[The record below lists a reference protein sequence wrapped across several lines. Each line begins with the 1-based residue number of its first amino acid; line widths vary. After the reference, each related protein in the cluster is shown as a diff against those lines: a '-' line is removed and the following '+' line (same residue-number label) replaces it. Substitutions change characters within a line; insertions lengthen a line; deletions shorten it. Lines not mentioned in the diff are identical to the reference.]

1 MPKLWVSST
10 RSLGGSLWQPIVW
23 VLFTHSMGNIVPIL
37 WVNPESPS
45 VPIVWVSERA
55 HSMGDS
61 QVTHTMGHGFTH
73 SMGDP
78 CRDSKS
84 PIVWVVVGTH
94 SMGGWPYYGDLA
106 SACQWQSLHSSFAD
120 LNIDPRATPT
130 GWKFNIG
137 CAHLVSVA
145 KVRIRTGNVT
155 KVRDE
160 RIAACRRRW
169 AARVKLG
176 PLA

>member
-1 MPKLWVSST
+1 M
-10 RSLGGSLWQPIVW
+10 GGSLWQPIVW

-45 VPIVWVSERA
+45 VPIVWVSERT

-106 SACQWQSLHSSFAD
+106 SACQWQSLVLLQTSTLTLELHLQVGNSTLDAHTWFLWRRYAFA
-120 LNIDPRATPT
+120 PATS
-130 GWKFNIG
+130 
-137 CAHLVSVA
+137 L
-145 KVRIRTGNVT
+145 R
-155 KVRDE
+155 
-160 RIAACRRRW
+160 
-169 AARVKLG
+169 
-176 PLA
+176 